1 MDDNWT
7 PPHNSTEYVSTEEN
21 IPTTQFPSYNESVRV
36 ANAFQSQIKP
46 VSCVFYLHDLI
57 LIFSLTLSKQNTN
70 VECGGFSLLSSLGT
84 TGSNTQDPSNDVIIS
99 TI

>member
-1 MDDNWT
+1 MDMDDSWT
-7 PPHNSTEYVSTEEN
+7 PPHNSTEYVSTEE

-57 LIFSLTLSKQNTN
+57 LTFCVDLVQTEHK
-70 VECGGFSLLSSLGT
+70 C
-84 TGSNTQDPSNDVIIS
+84 
-99 TI
+99 